1 MKIIY
6 QGRVWEEGD
15 TPSLEVGDVCNVPD
29 EELTDLLSQILT
41 TFQARKH
48 MDTAIKVIK
57 DRTGLVAPEEAAAI
71 SKLKLKST
79 SLYYLNNYSLSEL
92 SIEGKIPEYKLHEM
106 DPERTAFFAC
116 VELPPNLKKQLN
128 AFGEKQAEERKKASE
143 KKKERQ
149 IKKAKKLL
157 ESLKIDS

>member
-41 TFQARKH
+41 TFQARKRI
-48 MDTAIKVIK
+48 DTAIDLIK
-57 DRTGLVAPEEAAAI
+57 DSTGLVAPEEAAAI
-71 SKLKLKST
+71 SNLKLKST
-79 SLYYLNNYSLSEL
+79 SLYYLNGYSLCTL
-92 SIEGKIPEYKLHEM
+92 PLEGKIPEYKLKEMEHEK
-106 DPERTAFFAC
+106 TAFFAC
-116 VELPPNLKKQLN
+116 VELPMGLKKQLT
-128 AFGEKQAEERKKASE
+128 AFRKKQEEERKKAME
-143 KKKERQ
+143 RKKERQ

-157 ESLKIDS
+157 ESLSV